1 MTKRRLAIA
10 AGTMLAL
17 GACSDMSQTQ
27 QRTLSGGAIGASAG
41 ALGGAIAGNAGLGA
55 AIGGGVGILGG
66 YLYDQNEKAKENAYQ
81 QGVNA
86 GRAGR

>member
-1 MTKRRLAIA
+1 MNRCRLAIA
-10 AGTMLAL
+10 ASTMLAL

-27 QRTLSGGAIGASAG
+27 QRTLSGGVIGASAG
-41 ALGGAIAGNAGLGA
+41 LLGGAIGGNAGLGTA
-55 AIGGGVGILGG
+55 VGAGVGALSG

-86 GRAGR
+86 GRASQ